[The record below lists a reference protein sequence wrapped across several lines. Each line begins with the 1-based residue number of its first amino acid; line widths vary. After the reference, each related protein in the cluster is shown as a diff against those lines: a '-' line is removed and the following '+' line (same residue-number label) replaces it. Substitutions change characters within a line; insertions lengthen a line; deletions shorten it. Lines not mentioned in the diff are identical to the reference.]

1 MVLVLWKN
9 VELILNVQ
17 MMLLIV
23 ALIILVE
30 EILKIVLHNHNVLRK
45 LPFYVGME
53 DALLKEA
60 NVFLLVLVT
69 VFLLLNVL
77 MVYVPN
83 HHQIAKK

>member
-1 MVLVLWKN
+1 
-9 VELILNVQ
+9 
-17 MMLLIV
+17 
-23 ALIILVE
+23 LIILVE
-30 EILKIVLHNHNVLRK
+30 EILKIVQHNRNVLRK
-45 LPFYVGME
+45 HLFYVGME

>member
-30 EILKIVLHNHNVLRK
+30 EIRMIVPLNHHVLKK

-53 DALLKEA
+53 DVLLKEV
-60 NVFLLVLVT
+60 NVFLP
-69 VFLLLNVL
+69 
-77 MVYVPN
+77 PN
-83 HHQIAKK
+83 AMG